1 MKRRLKRK
9 TENWGQKLPRP
20 IVVRHGKTLHTLGD
34 CRDYAV
40 SLDDGEAG
48 LKHWQ
53 HAAGLMLEAA
63 KGGSLED
70 VVVQFERILIQQN
83 KVALS

>member
-20 IVVRHGKTLHTLGD
+20 SVVRHGKTLHTLGD

-48 LKHWQ
+48 RSI
-53 HAAGLMLEAA
+53 
-63 KGGSLED
+63 GSTP
-70 VVVQFERILIQQN
+70 RG
-83 KVALS
+83 